1 VGADGLRSAV
11 RRLIWPQA
19 RGPRYAGYT
28 AWRAVTRRPAGCDR
42 GGETW
47 GDGERFGYAH
57 LPGDRVYWYATA
69 NVPEAT
75 TSGDGEL
82 AELNRRFGAWH
93 DPIPALV
100 HASLEASVLRHDIY
114 ELSNL
119 DQFAG
124 GRVALLG
131 DAAHAMTPNLGQ
143 GACQAMEDAATL
155 AAVLDRETSI
165 PDALARYDRLRRPRT
180 QRIVRQS
187 RQMGAI
193 GQWESRPAIVVRN
206 MLLPLIPSSFAIR
219 SLAPVVNWPPSE
231 GIG

>member
-1 VGADGLRSAV
+1 
-11 RRLIWPQA
+11 
-19 RGPRYAGYT
+19 
-28 AWRAVTRRPAGCDR
+28 
-42 GGETW
+42 
-47 GDGERFGYAH
+47 
-57 LPGDRVYWYATA
+57 
-69 NVPEAT
+69 
-75 TSGDGEL
+75 
-82 AELNRRFGAWH
+82 
-93 DPIPALV
+93 V

>member
-1 VGADGLRSAV
+1 
-11 RRLIWPQA
+11 
-19 RGPRYAGYT
+19 
-28 AWRAVTRRPAGCDR
+28 
-42 GGETW
+42 
-47 GDGERFGYAH
+47 
-57 LPGDRVYWYATA
+57 
-69 NVPEAT
+69 
-75 TSGDGEL
+75 
-82 AELNRRFGAWH
+82 
-93 DPIPALV
+93 
-100 HASLEASVLRHDIY
+100 
-114 ELSNL
+114 
-119 DQFAG
+119 
-124 GRVALLG
+124 
-131 DAAHAMTPNLGQ
+131 
-143 GACQAMEDAATL
+143 MEDAATL